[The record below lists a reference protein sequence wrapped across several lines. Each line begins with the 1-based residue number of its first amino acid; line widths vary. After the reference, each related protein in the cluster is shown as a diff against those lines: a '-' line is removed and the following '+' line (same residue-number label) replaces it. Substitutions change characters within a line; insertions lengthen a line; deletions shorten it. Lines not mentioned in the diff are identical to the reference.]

1 MSQYRLRDTFQGQM
15 LQTPKKIY
23 PASSN
28 ATSCC
33 RLCKAVRDS
42 DHCRNLFGK
51 ANRTLLVVA
60 ENIYGSSFQR
70 SESLPHLLC
79 RPCERRLRNFIA
91 FKALISES
99 QRSLERAKRCM
110 EESPSAHRSLKT
122 SKATETSRVSRGTRR
137 GLHFPE
143 PNPLES
149 GSQVSR
155 VWQILS

>member
-1 MSQYRLRDTFQGQM
+1 MSQYRLRDTLQGQM

-42 DHCRNLFGK
+42 DHCRILFGK
-51 ANRTLLVVA
+51 ANRTLLVA
-60 ENIYGSSFQR
+60 AGNIYGSPFQR
-70 SESLPHLLC
+70 NESLPHLLC

-91 FKALISES
+91 FKTMISES
-99 QRSLERAKRCM
+99 QRSLARAKRCM

-122 SKATETSRVSRGTRR
+122 
-137 GLHFPE
+137 
-143 PNPLES
+143 
-149 GSQVSR
+149 
-155 VWQILS
+155 

>member
-1 MSQYRLRDTFQGQM
+1 M
-15 LQTPKKIY
+15 LQIPKKIY

-28 ATSCC
+28 TTSCC

-51 ANRTLLVVA
+51 ANRTLLIAA
-60 ENIYGSSFQR
+60 ENIYVSSFQR

-91 FKALISES
+91 FKTLISES
-99 QRSLERAKRCM
+99 QRSLERAKRCK

-122 SKATETSRVSRGTRR
+122 SKATEASRVSR